1 MEINHI
7 NNENNQQQNDLKA
20 MIIELSNKYE
30 LLENK
35 QKKNEQIIL
44 KNKDLILNLNINL
57 VILKQSLDE
66 FKIYCEKSINDLK
79 EKIDGKYIEKK
90 DNNGNEIIGQINN
103 FANKNSEMNKMF
115 EQRKED
121 LEKEIDKI
129 NVNIIENYIDNN
141 NKKENNIKNDNNN
154 NNNIELKINK
164 DEEITVF
171 QKFENLLA
179 MIIDKNDI
187 DNKNKEELKQVSEKL
202 MINSVIPQEY
212 AAKYFSDVKKYLLKD
227 EENKEKEKKIVILSK
242 EVHSVLEEII
252 NTKN

>member
-30 LLENK
+30 VLENK

-79 EKIDGKYIEKK
+79 EKINSKYIEKK
-90 DNNGNEIIGQINN
+90 DNNGNEIIEQINN
-103 FANKNSEMNKMF
+103 FANKNGEMNKIF

-121 LEKEIDKI
+121 LEKEI
-129 NVNIIENYIDNN
+129 
-141 NKKENNIKNDNNN
+141 NKTK
-154 NNNIELKINK
+154 LK
-164 DEEITVF
+164 
-171 QKFENLLA
+171 
-179 MIIDKNDI
+179 
-187 DNKNKEELKQVSEKL
+187 
-202 MINSVIPQEY
+202 
-212 AAKYFSDVKKYLLKD
+212 AAG
-227 EENKEKEKKIVILSK
+227 
-242 EVHSVLEEII
+242 
-252 NTKN
+252 